1 MNMLR
6 IIYNYLSVKY
16 LCLGW
21 AVIPAEDHAGNDHL
35 HNLDGGGQSKQDLRD
50 QSHEEEEEF
59 SYEQELF

>member
-1 MNMLR
+1 M
-6 IIYNYLSVKY
+6 
-16 LCLGW
+16 
-21 AVIPAEDHAGNDHL
+21 IPAEDHAGNDHL